1 MDRRVVR
8 QVFVSFQFRI
18 NVEII
23 MCRTLPWNTD
33 KFYYLQAFR
42 LLIILR
48 MVPPS
53 SINEEKI
60 YCS

>member
-23 MCRTLPWNTD
+23 MCRTLPGNTD